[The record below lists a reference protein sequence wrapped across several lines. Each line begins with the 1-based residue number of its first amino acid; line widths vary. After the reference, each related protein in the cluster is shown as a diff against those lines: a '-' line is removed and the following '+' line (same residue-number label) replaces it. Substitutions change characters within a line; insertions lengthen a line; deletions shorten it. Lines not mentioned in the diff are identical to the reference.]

1 MCLPPHKI
9 LIAADSF
16 KGSLA
21 STDVARAAAEGVRQ
35 ALPHCAAVE
44 IPVAD
49 GGEGFTEALIP
60 GEELAAR

>member
-1 MCLPPHKI
+1 MCRPPRKI
-9 LIAADSF
+9 LIASDSF

-35 ALPHCAAVE
+35 ALPHCEAVE

-49 GGEGFTEALIP
+49 G
-60 GEELAAR
+60 